1 MLSETYH
8 GHLSQNIL
16 KITILIA
23 MHLNE
28 KTIPGVYIHVL
39 LELFW
44 CDSNHVSIH
53 ILITKPVKKS
63 H

>member
-28 KTIPGVYIHVL
+28 KTIPGVYIHENYSEV
-39 LELFW
+39 
-44 CDSNHVSIH
+44 
-53 ILITKPVKKS
+53 ILITYLYIY
-63 H
+63 

>member
-8 GHLSQNIL
+8 GHISQNIL

-39 LELFW
+39 LR
-44 CDSNHVSIH
+44 I
-53 ILITKPVKKS
+53 ILM
-63 H
+63 

>member
-1 MLSETYH
+1 MNNIVKFTLFQVLNIEHVSETYH

-39 LELFW
+39 LR
-44 CDSNHVSIH
+44 I
-53 ILITKPVKKS
+53 ILM
-63 H
+63 

>member
-39 LELFW
+39 LELF
-44 CDSNHVSIH
+44 
-53 ILITKPVKKS
+53 
-63 H
+63 

>member
-16 KITILIA
+16 KILVTILIA

-39 LELFW
+39 LR
-44 CDSNHVSIH
+44 I
-53 ILITKPVKKS
+53 ILM
-63 H
+63 